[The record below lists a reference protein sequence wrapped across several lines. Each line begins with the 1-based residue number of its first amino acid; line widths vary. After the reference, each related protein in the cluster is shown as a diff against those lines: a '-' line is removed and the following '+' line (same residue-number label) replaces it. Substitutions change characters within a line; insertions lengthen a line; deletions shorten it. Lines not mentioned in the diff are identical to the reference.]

1 MILET
6 KRLILRKFTEA
17 DAPFILDLLNSEG
30 WIRFIGDRKVY
41 SLDDAKK
48 YLNDGPLKS
57 YSENGF
63 GLSMVELK
71 SDHTPIGMCGL
82 IMRAGLDD
90 IDLGFAL
97 LPQFTKQGYA
107 FEIAGAC
114 LRYAFHDLNLMRV
127 VAITLPE
134 NKSSVNLLSKLGMK
148 EEKIGAKRRPHSI
161 YPNPANSKGYTVY
174 SCSP

>member
-1 MILET
+1 LE
-6 KRLILRKFTEA
+6 
-17 DAPFILDLLNSEG
+17 LLNSDG
-30 WIRFIGDRKVY
+30 WIKYIGDRKVY
-41 SLDDAKK
+41 SLEAAIK

-63 GLSMVELK
+63 GLSENL
-71 SDHTPIGMCGL
+71 TPIGICGL
-82 IMRAGLDD
+82 IKRPGLDD

-107 FEIAGAC
+107 FEIADAC

-134 NKSSVNLLSKLGMK
+134 NRSSVNLLSKLGMK
-148 EEKIGAKRRPHSI
+148 ED
-161 YPNPANSKGYTVY
+161 
-174 SCSP
+174 